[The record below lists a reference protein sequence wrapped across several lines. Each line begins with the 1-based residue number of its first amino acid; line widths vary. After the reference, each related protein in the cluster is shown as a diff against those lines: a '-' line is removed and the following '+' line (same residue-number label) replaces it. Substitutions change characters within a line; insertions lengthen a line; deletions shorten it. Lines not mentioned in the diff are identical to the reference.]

1 MEIVIKNS
9 ARADAFTTVFQH
21 IKLFTEYITLVCN
34 GSGVYMQCMDNA
46 HVAIVEL
53 NLPADWFDIYELQ
66 PGCENVRMG
75 LNATFLHRIL
85 SSRDKD
91 QQIQLLYSTEDADR
105 LMIHLTCYTPDIV
118 VVSEE
123 PVVPEPKKGGGKKG
137 GGGKS
142 KKAAT
147 EEPAAPI
154 STASS
159 AEGAGESVTASTT
172 KAYFDK
178 HFELPLIDVE
188 EEMMQIPDMDHT
200 AELAMQSAQFAN
212 IITQLKMFGDS
223 MDVQCSEE
231 RIALASTS
239 QEQGKM
245 YVEIGIN
252 DLSEFA
258 IDEGADL
265 SLSFSLSYLKNICA
279 YNRIS
284 DSVRIKFSDS
294 YPMQVAYL
302 LGGEDAKLMFHLA
315 PKIDD

>member
-1 MEIVIKNS
+1 MEIVIKNQ
-9 ARADAFTTVFQH
+9 ARAEAFTTVFQH
-21 IKLFTEYITLVCN
+21 IKLFTEYITLLCSN
-34 GSGVYMQCMDNA
+34 TGMYMQCMDNA

-53 NLPADWFDIYELQ
+53 NLPADWFDVYDL
-66 PGCENVRMG
+66 PSNVENVRMG

-91 QQIQLLYSTEDADR
+91 QQIQLLYSTEDSDR
-105 LMIHLTCYTPDIV
+105 LMIHLTCYTDE
-118 VVSEE
+118 STNGE
-123 PVVPEPKKGGGKKG
+123 PIQPEPPKKAKKGGKGKKD
-137 GGGKS
+137 
-142 KKAAT
+142 
-147 EEPAAPI
+147 E
-154 STASS
+154 S
-159 AEGAGESVTASTT
+159 AEGVVTEQQPTT

-188 EEMMQIPDMDHT
+188 EELMQIPEMEHT
-200 AELAMQSAQFAN
+200 AELTMQSAQLAN
-212 IITQLKMFGDS
+212 IIAQLKMFGDS

-284 DSVRIKFSDS
+284 ESVSIKFSDS
-294 YPMQVAYL
+294 YPMQVAYP
-302 LGGEDAKLMFHLA
+302 LGGEEAKLMFHLA
-315 PKIDD
+315 PKIED

>member
-1 MEIVIKNS
+1 MEIVIKNPV
-9 ARADAFTTVFQH
+9 RADIFTTIFQH
-21 IKLFTEYITLVCN
+21 VKLFTEYITLVCS
-34 GSGVYMQCMDNA
+34 GTGVYMQCMDNA

-53 NLPADWFDIYELQ
+53 NLPAEWFDVYELL
-66 PGCENVRMG
+66 NADDNIRIG
-75 LNATFLHRIL
+75 LNSTFLHRIL

-91 QQIQLLYSTEDADR
+91 QQIQLLYSAEDSDR
-105 LMIHLTCYTPDIV
+105 LMIHLTCCAAEET
-118 VVSEE
+118 SEE
-123 PVVPEPKKGGGKKG
+123 PSQPEPKKGKKG
-137 GGGKS
+137 GKGKG
-142 KKAAT
+142 KKDAGQDVEAESAPATTAAAT
-147 EEPAAPI
+147 AAAPAPA
-154 STASS
+154 T
-159 AEGAGESVTASTT
+159 VTS

-188 EEMMQIPDMDHT
+188 EEMMQIPEMEHT
-200 AELAMQSAQFAN
+200 AELTMQSAQLSN

-279 YNRIS
+279 YSKIS
-284 DSVRIKFSDS
+284 ESVSIKFSDS
-294 YPMQVAYL
+294 FPMQVAYP
-302 LGGEDAKLMFHLA
+302 LGSDDAKLMFHLA
-315 PKIDD
+315 PKIED

>member
-1 MEIVIKNS
+1 MEIVIQNQS
-9 ARADAFTTVFQH
+9 RAEAFTAIFQH
-21 IKLFTEYITLVCN
+21 IKLFTEYITLTCSE
-34 GSGVYMQCMDNA
+34 SGVYMQCMDNA

-53 NLPADWFDIYELQ
+53 ILPKDWFDVYDLPADANI
-66 PGCENVRMG
+66 RMG

-91 QQIQLLYSTEDADR
+91 QQIQLLYSMEDTDR
-105 LMIHLTCYTPDIV
+105 LMIHLTCSSPEAESSVPSATPE
-118 VVSEE
+118 S
-123 PVVPEPKKGGGKKG
+123 KKTK
-137 GGGKS
+137 KS
-142 KKAAT
+142 KKGS
-147 EEPAAPI
+147 EEDAP
-154 STASS
+154 TAK
-159 AEGAGESVTASTT
+159 T
-172 KAYFDK
+172 YFDK

-188 EEMMQIPDMDHT
+188 EELMQIPEMEHT
-200 AELAMQSAQFAN
+200 AELTMQSAQFAN

-231 RIALASTS
+231 RIALVSTS

-245 YVEIGIN
+245 YVEIGIH

-284 DSVRIKFSDS
+284 EMVRIKFSDS
-294 YPMQVAYL
+294 YPMQVSYL
-302 LGGEDAKLMFHLA
+302 LGSIEGSKDATLMFHLA
-315 PKIDD
+315 PKIED

>member
-1 MEIVIKNS
+1 MELVIKNP
-9 ARADAFTTVFQH
+9 ARAEAFTAIFQH
-21 IKLFTEYITLVCN
+21 VKLFTEYITLVCSN
-34 GSGVYMQCMDNA
+34 SGVYMQCMDNA

-53 NLPADWFDIYELQ
+53 NLPADWFDVYDLASKDDNI
-66 PGCENVRMG
+66 RMG

-91 QQIQLLYSTEDADR
+91 QQIQFLYSAEDSDR
-105 LMIHLTCYTPDIV
+105 LMIHLTCYAAD
-118 VVSEE
+118 E
-123 PVVPEPKKGGGKKG
+123 PNVDSATNQDPPKKAKKGGKGKKD
-137 GGGKS
+137 
-142 KKAAT
+142 AEPTVTT
-147 EEPAAPI
+147 E
-154 STASS
+154 SS
-159 AEGAGESVTASTT
+159 PVTTS

-188 EEMMQIPDMDHT
+188 EEMMQIPEMEHT
-200 AELAMQSAQFAN
+200 AELSMQSAQFAN

-284 DSVRIKFSDS
+284 ESVAIKFSDS
-294 YPMQVAYL
+294 YPMQVAYH
-302 LGGEDAKLMFHLA
+302 LGGESAKLMFHLA
-315 PKIDD
+315 PKIED

>member
-9 ARADAFTTVFQH
+9 ARADAFTAIFQH
-21 IKLFTEYITLVCN
+21 IKLFTEYITLGCSS
-34 GSGVYMQCMDNA
+34 SGVYMQCMDNA

-66 PGCENVRMG
+66 SGCENVRMG

-91 QQIQLLYSTEDADR
+91 QQIQLLYSNEDSDR
-105 LMIHLTCYTPDIV
+105 LMIHLTCFTPDIV

-123 PVVPEPKKGGGKKG
+123 PVATAPEPKKK

-142 KKAAT
+142 KKTTTAAQDAAITAAPTTSAQEAAT
-147 EEPAAPI
+147 
-154 STASS
+154 T
-159 AEGAGESVTASTT
+159 TT

-188 EEMMQIPDMDHT
+188 EEMMQIPEMEHT

-223 MDVQCSEE
+223 MNVQCSEE

-284 DSVRIKFSDS
+284 ETVRIKFSDS
-294 YPMQVAYL
+294 YPMQVAYP
-302 LGGEDAKLMFHLA
+302 LGGEDARLMFHLA

>member
-1 MEIVIKNS
+1 MEIVIHNS
-9 ARADAFTTVFQH
+9 ARADAFTAIFQH

-34 GSGVYMQCMDNA
+34 QSGMYMQCMDNA

-53 NLPADWFDIYELQ
+53 NLPANWFDVYDLPSDKE
-66 PGCENVRMG
+66 VRMG
-75 LNATFLHRIL
+75 FNATFLHRIL

-91 QQIQLLYSTEDADR
+91 QQIQLVYSEEDADR
-105 LMIHLTCYTPDIV
+105 LMIHLTCYSPEIV
-118 VVSEE
+118 PAETVVE
-123 PVVPEPKKGGGKKG
+123 PEPKKTKK
-137 GGGKS
+137 GGKS
-142 KKAAT
+142 KKGQ
-147 EEPAAPI
+147 EEPPKQEDV
-154 STASS
+154 TP
-159 AEGAGESVTASTT
+159 AEPTTTT

-188 EEMMQIPDMDHT
+188 EEMMQIPEMEHT

-284 DSVRIKFSDS
+284 ESVNIKFSDS
-294 YPMQVAYL
+294 FPMQVAYP
-302 LGGEDAKLMFHLA
+302 LGGDTDAKLLFHLA
-315 PKIDD
+315 PKIND